1 MDNRQ
6 KGFTLIGS
14 LVVIIILIALV
25 AVAIP
30 TYGHFIRQDEAED
43 NSRLVGQGE
52 AEADASELS
61 MVQNAMEAMMAHN
74 QISAVKQGPTAGM
87 NVFKT
92 HPNGAGAEA
101 LHPNFLR
108 NQGGQDNPTKCTY
121 TWTTSGRMTQV
132 SCP

>member
-1 MDNRQ
+1 MDHGQ
-6 KGFTLIGS
+6 KGFTLIEL
-14 LVVIIILIALV
+14 LVVIAILGALA

-30 TYGHFIRQDEAED
+30 TYARFF
-43 NSRLVGQGE
+43 GQGE
-52 AEADASELS
+52 TEANASELS
-61 MVQNAMEAMMAHN
+61 MVQSAMDAMMASN
-74 QISAVKQGPTAGM
+74 QIVTVNQGPTAGK

-108 NQGGQDNPTKCTY
+108 NRGSQKNPTKCTY
-121 TWTTSGRMTQV
+121 AWTTTGRLTQL